1 MMQGQTP
8 ILFWRGTPGACPI
21 ITGAAILIQGIFQ
34 SNFGFKLSPRQMRA
48 ILSNP
53 ITGTLPAATEAT
65 QIGVLPNLRL
75 IIDTVLNLSPDVY
88 IRDNAA

>member
-1 MMQGQTP
+1 
-8 ILFWRGTPGACPI
+8 
-21 ITGAAILIQGIFQ
+21 
-34 SNFGFKLSPRQMRA
+34 MRA

-88 IRDNAA
+88 IRDNAADTGEPHTGSISSSPDIILNKTEVINPQAAFGRKWNRK